1 LGVSADSVNYRYPII
16 TEPWHT
22 IGIDIMGPF
31 STTSRQ
37 KRFLLVIVDYFTR
50 WIELFP
56 LKTTTSYDIA
66 QIISNEVCS
75 RYGIPSYI
83 LSDNGPQFASKF
95 FKSFCETIGI
105 KQKYTANYH
114 PQSNMTERVN
124 RTLKTMIAIFAQ
136 DHPNSWDKEIQKIAF
151 AIRTS
156 VNETT
161 GETPAFMMFGRDPK
175 TPLDLLL
182 GEPSEGPPQT
192 TIEETQINEYK
203 QKLIHNLQCTFNLV
217 REHSEVEKISQKMKY
232 DKHTS
237 LREFKVGDLVWISI
251 INPQIGDV
259 STRRKL
265 QPKYQGPCR
274 LLEKLGPTT
283 FTAIRISDGVN
294 FGAINIDRMKK
305 YFEPTQNHQNNT
317 SNTSDQMI
325 ETNGN
330 NNDVLSDEDT
340 ENDQEQRTTDRL
352 YTRTTTNEQ
361 IMRPSRTHKR
371 PARYLQ

>member
-1 LGVSADSVNYRYPII
+1 
-16 TEPWHT
+16 
-22 IGIDIMGPF
+22 M
-31 STTSRQ
+31 
-37 KRFLLVIVDYFTR
+37 
-50 WIELFP
+50 
-56 LKTTTSYDIA
+56 
-66 QIISNEVCS
+66 
-75 RYGIPSYI
+75 
-83 LSDNGPQFASKF
+83 
-95 FKSFCETIGI
+95 GI

-124 RTLKTMIAIFAQ
+124 RTLKPMIAIFAQ

-203 QKLIHNLQCTFNLV
+203 KKLIHNLQCTFNLV

-259 STRRKL
+259 SIRRKL

-317 SNTSDQMI
+317 SNTNDQRI

-330 NNDVLSDEDT
+330 NDDVLSDEDT
-340 ENDQEQRTTDRL
+340 ENDQEQRTTDRT
-352 YTRTTTNEQ
+352 YNRTTTNEQ

-371 PARYLQ
+371 KKKKIFFLFFSIFNHEVTQGHITIQNLYNQVDANKKLSLKKKKFDQGQSRTGDIRYSL